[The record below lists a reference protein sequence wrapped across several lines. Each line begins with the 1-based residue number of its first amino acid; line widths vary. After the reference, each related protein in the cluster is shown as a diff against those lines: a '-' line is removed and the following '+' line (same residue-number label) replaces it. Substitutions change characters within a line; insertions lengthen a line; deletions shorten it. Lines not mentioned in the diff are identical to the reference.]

1 MVLKV
6 YSLKE
11 TFCCRLEEAVRSMAN
26 LPVNLTVT
34 SVKTT
39 SNHFSNSNTKVTF
52 VSNGNAKHEH
62 GDGTEYIV

>member
-1 MVLKV
+1 
-6 YSLKE
+6 
-11 TFCCRLEEAVRSMAN
+11 MAN